1 MTRLPVHG
9 MHRRVCL
16 PSSKSGSRFSPGHK
30 IRGKEITMEIKKLGV
45 LGCGQMGSGIVQVFA
60 QAGYEV
66 VAVDTVP
73 AMIEK
78 GLKGIEKRLM
88 GRVDK
93 GKM

>member
-1 MTRLPVHG
+1 
-9 MHRRVCL
+9 
-16 PSSKSGSRFSPGHK
+16 
-30 IRGKEITMEIKKLGV
+30 MEIKKLGV

-93 GKM
+93 GKMSLDEKNAIMGRIRTSSSAASPLMNSRVLSMRDSVCV